1 MRKLMWFSI
10 GFAAAVLVGIYCLS
24 ADTMLLAA
32 AISAVALV
40 GAIAAM
46 RRYAKVRI
54 CTAILLGCAVGFT
67 WTAIFDAAYLSVPRA
82 ADEQTLTMTL
92 TATDYSEQ
100 TDYGVAVQG
109 TGRLNGKLYRMRIY
123 LPSDTTVC
131 PGDRLTGTFRLKTTL
146 PDTDDDSTYYAAK
159 GMFLTAQTSKMP
171 QIEAASSLPWY
182 GYPAYV
188 RRAVKET
195 LYEAVPEDAVGF
207 AVALLIGDKEYL
219 DYETNTAFKIS
230 GISHVIAV
238 SGLHVGILF
247 GLVYLL
253 VGRKNT
259 PALLVGVPILFFFAA
274 VAGFSPSIMRACIM
288 YSLMLLATAIDKE
301 YDPPTALAFA
311 VFVMLLADPWTVAS
325 VSFQLSVSCVAGI
338 FLFAEPIRTWLM
350 DKKRLGCFK
359 GRVRKAANA
368 FSASVS
374 ISLGATVFVTP
385 LCAYYFGTVSLAGP
399 LTNLLTLWIVSAIF
413 YGAMAVTVLG
423 LIWAPLGAAA
433 GWLVAWPIRYV
444 LTVAKA
450 IAAFPLSA
458 VYTDSVY
465 IVAWLIFIYILF
477 GVFLLLKQK
486 RVGLTALCAV
496 TALCVA
502 LMASWVEPLFD
513 DCRVTVLDVGQG
525 QCVVLQSAGKTFVVD
540 CGGSSDTNAADTAA
554 NRLMSQGIFS
564 IDGLILTHYDRDHA
578 AGAAYLLQ
586 RIPTKTLYLPNC
598 ADVDGTSRTLAT
610 HTDRRYTEETTSV
623 SFGNTVI
630 TLIPSQ
636 SDLSDNESGQCILF
650 QTEKCAILI
659 TGDRTMAGEQELM
672 RMIDLPK
679 LDMLIVGHHGSKYS
693 TDPQLLALTRP
704 EVAVI
709 SVGENTYG
717 HPTQEVLERLAQVEC
732 TVFRTDIH
740 GTVVFRR

>member
-32 AISAVALV
+32 AISAVALA

-82 ADEQTLTMTL
+82 ADGQTLTMTL

-109 TGRLNGKLYRMRIY
+109 TGKLNGKRYRMRIY

-131 PGDRLTGTFRLKTTL
+131 PGDRLTGTFCLKTTL
-146 PDTDDDSTYYAAK
+146 PDADDDSTYYAAK
-159 GMFLTAQTSKMP
+159 GIFLTAQTSKMP
-171 QIEAASSLPWY
+171 QIEAASSFPWY

-195 LYEAVPEDAVGF
+195 LYETVPEDAVGF

-247 GLVYLL
+247 GLIYLL
-253 VGRKNT
+253 VGRKNIL
-259 PALLVGVPILFFFAA
+259 ALIVGVPVLLFFAA

-288 YSLMLLATAIDKE
+288 YSLMLLATVIDKE
-301 YDPPTALAFA
+301 YDPPTALAFGA
-311 VFVMLLADPWTVAS
+311 LAILIADPWTVAS
-325 VSFQLSVSCVAGI
+325 VSFQLSFSCVAGI

-350 DKKRLGCFK
+350 DKKRLGRYK

-450 IAAFPLSA
+450 IAAFPISA

-477 GVFLLLKQK
+477 GVFLLLKKK
-486 RVGLTALCAV
+486 RVGLTALCAAI
-496 TALCVA
+496 ALCVA
-502 LMASWVEPLFD
+502 LTASWIEPMFD

-598 ADVDGTSRTLAT
+598 ADIDGTSHALET
-610 HTDRRYTEETTSV
+610 HTDRRYTEETTTV

-672 RMIDLPK
+672 HMINLPK

-717 HPTQEVLERLAQVEC
+717 HPTQEVLERLAQAGC

>member
-1 MRKLMWFSI
+1 MWFSI

-24 ADTMLLAA
+24 GDAMLLAA
-32 AISAVALV
+32 AIGAVALA

-54 CTAILLGCAVGFT
+54 CTAILLGCTVGFL

-82 ADEQTLTMTL
+82 ADGQTLSMTL

-109 TGRLNGKLYRMRIY
+109 AGKLNGKLYRVRIY
-123 LPSDTTVC
+123 LPSDATVC

-146 PDTDDDSTYYAAK
+146 PDADDDSTYYAAK
-159 GMFLTAQTSKMP
+159 GVFLTAQTSKLP
-171 QIEAASSLPWY
+171 QIETAASLPWY

-188 RRAVKET
+188 RRAVKAT

-253 VGRKNT
+253 VGRKNI

-288 YSLMLLATAIDKE
+288 YTLTLIATAIHKE

-311 VFVMLLADPWTVAS
+311 VLVMLIADPWTVAS

-338 FLFAEPIRTWLM
+338 FLFTEPIRAWLM
-350 DKKRLGCFK
+350 DKKRLGRYK
-359 GRVRKAANA
+359 GRVRKTANA
-368 FSASVS
+368 FSASVA

-423 LIWAPLGAAA
+423 LIWAPLGAAV
-433 GWLVAWPIRYV
+433 GWLLAWPIRYV

-450 IAAFPLSA
+450 IAAVPLSA
-458 VYTDSVY
+458 VYTDSMY

-477 GVFLLLKQK
+477 GVFLLLKRK
-486 RVGLTALCAV
+486 RVRLTALCAV
-496 TALCVA
+496 IALCVA
-502 LMASWVEPLFD
+502 LTASWVEPRLD

-525 QCVVLQSAGKTFVVD
+525 QCIVLQSEGKTFVVD
-540 CGGSSDTNAADTAA
+540 CGGSSDTDAADTAA

-598 ADVDGTSRTLAT
+598 ADVDGTSQALAT
-610 HTDRRYTEETTSV
+610 HTDRRYTEETTTV
-623 SFGNTVI
+623 SFGNAVI

-672 RMIDLPK
+672 RTIDLPK

-704 EVAVI
+704 DVAVI

-717 HPTQEVLERLAQVEC
+717 HPTQEVLERLAQAGC

-740 GTVVFRR
+740 GTVIFRR

>member
-1 MRKLMWFSI
+1 MRKLMWFCV
-10 GFAAAVLVGIYCLS
+10 GFAAAVLTGIYCLS

-32 AISAVALV
+32 AIGAVGLAA
-40 GAIAAM
+40 AIVAM
-46 RRYAKVRI
+46 RKYAKLRI
-54 CTAILLGCAVGFT
+54 CTAILLGCVVGFT
-67 WTAIFDAAYLSVPRA
+67 WTAVFDAAYLSVPHA
-82 ADEQTLTMTL
+82 ADGQTLTMTL

-109 TGRLNGKLYRMRIY
+109 IGKLNGKIYRVRVY
-123 LPSDTTVC
+123 LPSQASVS
-131 PGDRLTGTFRLKTTL
+131 PGDRLTGDFRLKTTL
-146 PDTDDDSTYYAAK
+146 PSETDDSTYYAAK
-159 GMFLTAQTSKMP
+159 GIFLTAR
-171 QIEAASSLPWY
+171 SSVLPSSEKADKLPWY

-188 RRAVKET
+188 RRTVKSVLSEV
-195 LYEAVPEDAVGF
+195 LPEDTVGF

-238 SGLHVGILF
+238 SGLHVSILF
-247 GLVYLL
+247 GLIYFL
-253 VGRKNT
+253 VGRKNI
-259 PALLVGVPILFFFAA
+259 PALLLGVPILFFFAA

-288 YSLMLLATAIDKE
+288 YSLMLLATAINKE

-311 VFVMLLADPWTVAS
+311 VLVLLLADPWTAAS

-350 DKKRLGCFK
+350 DKKRLGRFK

-368 FSASVS
+368 FSASVA

-413 YGAMAVTVLG
+413 YGAMAVTVIG
-423 LIWAPLGAAA
+423 LIWTPLGKVV
-433 GWLVAWPIRYV
+433 GWFVAWPIRYV

-450 IAAFPLSA
+450 IATVPLAA

-465 IVAWLIFIYILF
+465 IVLWLVFVYVLL
-477 GVFLLLKQK
+477 GAFLLMKRK
-486 RVGLTALCAV
+486 RVGLTALCALL
-496 TALCVA
+496 ALCVA
-502 LMASWVEPLFD
+502 LTASWIEPRLD

-525 QCVVLQSAGKTFVVD
+525 QCIVLQSEGKTFVVD

-554 NRLMSQGIFS
+554 NRLMSQGVFS
-564 IDGLILTHYDRDHA
+564 VDGLILTHYDRDHA
-578 AGAAYLLQ
+578 AGAAYLLT
-586 RIPTKTLYLPNC
+586 RIPAKTLYLPNC
-598 ADVDGTSRTLAT
+598 ADIDGTSHALAV
-610 HTDRRYTEETTSV
+610 HKDRRYVTETTV
-623 SFGNTVI
+623 LSFGNTQI

-650 QTEKCAILI
+650 QTKKCAILI

-693 TDPQLLALTRP
+693 TDPQLLAQTRP
-704 EVAVI
+704 EIAVI

-717 HPTQEVLERLAQVEC
+717 HPTQEVLERLAQAGC
-732 TVFRTDIH
+732 TVFRTDIN
-740 GTVVFRR
+740 GSIVFRR

>member
-1 MRKLMWFSI
+1 MWFSI

-24 ADTMLLAA
+24 GDAMLLAA
-32 AISAVALV
+32 AIGAVALA

-54 CTAILLGCAVGFT
+54 CTAILLGCTVGFL

-82 ADEQTLTMTL
+82 ADGQTLSMTL

-109 TGRLNGKLYRMRIY
+109 AGKLNGKLYRVRIY
-123 LPSDTTVC
+123 LPSDATVC

-146 PDTDDDSTYYAAK
+146 PDADDDSTYYAAK
-159 GMFLTAQTSKMP
+159 GVFLTAQTSKLP
-171 QIEAASSLPWY
+171 QIETAASLPWY

-188 RRAVKET
+188 RRAVKAT

-253 VGRKNT
+253 VGRKNI

-288 YSLMLLATAIDKE
+288 YTLTLIATAIHKE

-311 VFVMLLADPWTVAS
+311 VLVMLIADPWTVAS

-338 FLFAEPIRTWLM
+338 FLFTEPIRAWLM
-350 DKKRLGCFK
+350 DKKRLGRYK
-359 GRVRKAANA
+359 GRVRKTANA
-368 FSASVS
+368 FSASVA

-423 LIWAPLGAAA
+423 LIWAPLGAAV
-433 GWLVAWPIRYV
+433 GWLLAWPIRYV

-450 IAAFPLSA
+450 IAAVPLSA
-458 VYTDSVY
+458 VYTDSMY

-477 GVFLLLKQK
+477 GVFLLLKRK
-486 RVGLTALCAV
+486 RVRLTALCAV
-496 TALCVA
+496 IALCVA
-502 LMASWVEPLFD
+502 LTASWVEPRLD
-513 DCRVTVLDVGQG
+513 SCRVTVLDVGQG
-525 QCVVLQSAGKTFVVD
+525 QCIVLQSEGKTFVVD
-540 CGGSSDTNAADTAA
+540 CGGSSDTDAADTAA

-598 ADVDGTSRTLAT
+598 ADVDGTSEALAT
-610 HTDRRYTEETTSV
+610 HTDRRYTEETTTV
-623 SFGNTVI
+623 SFGNAVI

-672 RMIDLPK
+672 RTIDLPK

-704 EVAVI
+704 DVAVI

-717 HPTQEVLERLAQVEC
+717 HPTQEVLERLAQAGC

-740 GTVVFRR
+740 GTVIFRR